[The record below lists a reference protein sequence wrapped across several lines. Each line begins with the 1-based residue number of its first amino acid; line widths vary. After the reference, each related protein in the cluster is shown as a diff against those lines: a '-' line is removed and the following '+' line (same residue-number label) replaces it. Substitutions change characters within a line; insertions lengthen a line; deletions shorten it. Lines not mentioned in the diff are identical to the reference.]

1 MIAAKIAEHK
11 QVASEYF
18 LLSIRRLKKMLR
30 GYKCLRTIMGF
41 ILLLYKIN
49 AIKSAMIC
57 ALIFSV
63 VLTNVGLL
71 DNSKAE
77 SGEGKDVFKVVVTLF
92 GITNSTKD
100 VLTLVNVQDQTKIKL
115 FNPEDPQNEGLDK
128 VSYTLTFPGINV
140 QDGDPYTVCTMS
152 TDNFKL
158 RCEKG
163 NNSPLNR
170 PEFVDINLGS
180 GSSNKDKEEGNNKD

>member
-1 MIAAKIAEHK
+1 ME
-11 QVASEYF
+11 S
-18 LLSIRRLKKMLR
+18 
-30 GYKCLRTIMGF
+30 
-41 ILLLYKIN
+41 ILLLYRIN
-49 AIKSAMIC
+49 IIKSAMIC
-57 ALIFSV
+57 ALILV
-63 VLTNVGLL
+63 VLANVGLL
-71 DNSKAE
+71 GNSKAE

-115 FNPEDPQNEGLDK
+115 FNPEDPQNQGQDK
-128 VSYTLTFPGINV
+128 VSYTLTFPGIDV

-158 RCEKG
+158 KCDKG

-180 GSSNKDKEEGNNKD
+180 ASPNKEKEDGSNKD

>member
-1 MIAAKIAEHK
+1 ME
-11 QVASEYF
+11 S
-18 LLSIRRLKKMLR
+18 
-30 GYKCLRTIMGF
+30 
-41 ILLLYKIN
+41 ILLLYRIN
-49 AIKSAMIC
+49 DIQSAMVC
-57 ALIFSV
+57 ALILLG

-71 DNSKAE
+71 GNSKAE
-77 SGEGKDVFKVVVTLF
+77 TGEGKDVFKVVVTLF

-115 FNPEDPQNEGLDK
+115 FNPEDPQNQGVDK
-128 VSYTLTFPGINV
+128 VSYTLTFPGIEV

-158 RCEKG
+158 KCDKG

-180 GSSNKDKEEGNNKD
+180 ASSNKDKEEGNNKG